1 MAANS
6 DIQRLTDEEQQEIK
20 ERLGEIDKNGDGHID
35 LKELREALEV
45 CGLKV
50 AGYKSRQIEESF
62 KNNKKTK
69 IDGKLTYEE
78 FMKIICDL
86 KADDVAH
93 TFRTAVSKREN
104 LHHLG
109 GTSHASNDGTTH
121 SVRLEEQLAF
131 SDWINSNLQHDPDL
145 KKLLPIDPEGKLLY
159 EKVKD
164 GILLCKIINHSC
176 PDTIDERVINK
187 GKLTLYTK
195 LENLTLALNSA
206 SGIGCN
212 VINIDA
218 HNLERGTPH
227 LVLGLLWQI
236 IRIGLF
242 NQITLEHCPGLTT
255 LLGEDEK
262 IDDLM
267 KLSPEAILLRW
278 VNYHLERAGTHRRV
292 TNFQSDIT
300 DSEVYTYLIKQIAPQ
315 DADVDISALNE
326 RDLHERAEIMLQQ
339 AAKLK
344 CRAFITPQD
353 VVNGVYKLNLAFV
366 ANLFN
371 NHPGLEQTNNGTID
385 GYTIEETREE
395 KTYRNWINSMGVSP
409 HVNWLYSDLADG
421 LIVFQLYD
429 IIKPGVV
436 NWNKVHRKFTNERKK
451 FMEKLEN
458 CNYAVELGRQIKFSL
473 VGIGGQDINEG
484 NVTLT
489 LALIWQLMRAYTLS
503 VLSQLHE
510 SGSPIVEKEIVNWVN
525 EKLSSAGKK
534 SSIRNF
540 QDSSISDAKV
550 VIDLIDS
557 IRPGAINYDLVKSG
571 GTEEEKLAN
580 AKYAI
585 SMSRKA
591 GARVYALPEDI
602 TELKPKMIMTVFA
615 CLMALDYVPNMDS
628 ANQQ

>member
-1 MAANS
+1 M
-6 DIQRLTDEEQQEIK
+6 
-20 ERLGEIDKNGDGHID
+20 IDKNGDGHID
-35 LKELREALEV
+35 LKELREALEM
-45 CGLKV
+45 CGLKI
-50 AGYKSRQIEESF
+50 AGYQSRLIEEEF
-62 KNNKKTK
+62 KNSNKSK
-69 IDGKLTYEE
+69 INGRLTFEE
-78 FMKIICDL
+78 FEKLICDL
-86 KADDVAH
+86 KANEVAN

-104 LHHLG
+104 LQHLG
-109 GTSHASNDGTTH
+109 GTSEASNEGTTH
-121 SVRLEEQLAF
+121 SVRVEEQLAF

-145 KKLLPIDPEGKLLY
+145 KKLLPIDSEGKYLY
-159 EKVKD
+159 DKVKD
-164 GILLCKIINHSC
+164 GILLCKVINHSC
-176 PDTIDERVINK
+176 PDTIDERAINK
-187 GKLTLYTK
+187 EKLTLYRK
-195 LENLTLALNSA
+195 LENLTLALSSA
-206 SGIGCN
+206 SAIGCN

-218 HNLERGTPH
+218 HNLSKGTPH

-255 LLGEDEK
+255 LLSEDEK

-292 TNFQSDIT
+292 TNFQSDIV
-300 DSEVYTYLIKQIAPQ
+300 DSEVYTHLLKQIAPI
-315 DADVDISALNE
+315 DADVTTEALYEQDLIS
-326 RDLHERAEIMLQQ
+326 RAEIMLQQ

-344 CRAFITPQD
+344 CRAFVTPQD

-371 NHPGLEQTNNGTID
+371 NHPALHQNGTD
-385 GYTIEETREE
+385 EFETIEETREE
-395 KTYRNWINSMGVSP
+395 RTYRNWINSMGVSP
-409 HVNWLYSDLADG
+409 HVNWLYSDLADA
-421 LIVFQLYD
+421 LVVFQLYD
-429 IIKPGVV
+429 IIKPGTVK
-436 NWNKVHRKFTNERKK
+436 WNRVHRKFTNERKK

-458 CNYAVELGRQIKFSL
+458 CNYAVELGKEIKFSL

-503 VLSQLHE
+503 ILTQLAD
-510 SGSPIVEKEIVNWVN
+510 SGSPIVEKEIVSWVN
-525 EKLSSAGKK
+525 SKLANGGKK
-534 SSIRNF
+534 SSIRSF

-550 VIDLIDS
+550 VIDLIDA
-557 IRPGAINYDLVKSG
+557 IKPGAINYDLVKQGS
-571 GTEEEKLAN
+571 TEEEKLAN

-602 TELKPKMIMTVFA
+602 TEVKPKMVMTVFA
-615 CLMALDYVPNMDS
+615 CLMALDYIPNMDS
-628 ANQQ
+628 ARQ